1 LFQKRQPKG
10 VAVKIHIGLEVAPE
24 KEENTFSV
32 TTQEGC
38 TIVKG
43 SVPMMMMANLM
54 KGQPKDSVIDMHLGS
69 LLGATL
75 VFGTPKN
82 LKKLRLLAHVRP
94 VNESQF
100 VASQLKPGARDW
112 IEFGE
117 HGMSCV
123 YLFWALTG
131 YSMTGSE
138 PSCHVPIDPADLRRC
153 ILMLDTC
160 ELNDDFAE
168 FAFPDS
174 AIGWSSLQERWKQ
187 LESTFT
193 AEVPDFKDIDI
204 SKSAPT
210 TYAIMKSLRGK

>member
-1 LFQKRQPKG
+1 MPPKRQLKG
-10 VAVKIHIGLEVAPE
+10 CAVKIHIGLEVAPE
-24 KEENTFSV
+24 NIENTFSV

-43 SVPMMMMANLM
+43 SVPMMLMANLM
-54 KGQPKDSVIDMHLGS
+54 KGQSKDSVIDMHLGS
-69 LLGATL
+69 LFGATL
-75 VFGTPKN
+75 VFGKPSN
-82 LKKLRLLAHVRP
+82 LKKLRLLSPVRP

-117 HGMSCV
+117 HGMSSV

-138 PSCHVPIDPADLRRC
+138 PTCHAPIDPADLRRC

-160 ELNDDFAE
+160 ELNDKFAE

-174 AIGWSSLQERWKQ
+174 ATGWSKLQDRWGQ
-187 LESTFT
+187 LVSTFT
-193 AEVPDFKDIDI
+193 AEVPDFQDIDC
-204 SKSAPT
+204 SKSAPS
-210 TYAIMKSLRGK
+210 TYAIMKSLRGR

>member
-1 LFQKRQPKG
+1 MPQKRQLKG
-10 VAVKIHIGLEVAPE
+10 IAVKIHIGLEVAPE
-24 KEENTFSV
+24 KADNTFSV

-69 LLGATL
+69 LFGATL
-75 VFGTPKN
+75 VFGSPEN
-82 LKKLRLLAHVRP
+82 LKKLRGLAPQRP
-94 VNESQF
+94 VDETRFSR
-100 VASQLKPGARDW
+100 SQLTPGARKW
-112 IEFGE
+112 IQAGE
-117 HGMSCV
+117 HGMSSV

-160 ELNDDFAE
+160 ELNADFTE

-174 AIGWSSLQERWKQ
+174 ATGWSKLQDRWEQ
-187 LESTFT
+187 LVSTFT
-193 AEVPDFKDIDI
+193 VEVPDFQDIDC
-204 SKSAPT
+204 SKSAPD
-210 TYAIMKSLRGK
+210 TYAIMKSLRGR